1 MRSGTDTASMRSG
14 MDTASMQPMD
24 TSSMRSDSSSTQR

>member
-1 MRSGTDTASMRSG
+1 MDTSSMRSGTDTS
-14 MDTASMQPMD
+14 SMQPMD